1 MTGKQAL
8 ALVAIGLA
16 AVGFYAILPDL
27 RRYIRISTM

>member
-8 ALVAIGLA
+8 AMIAIGLA
-16 AVGFYAILPDL
+16 AYSVFTLLPDI